1 MTKSYNYIPTHFL
14 YSSLLFFLLIF
25 MYQQTHC
32 HTLPKP
38 FSKIFFFRIYVPTTY
53 IHQPCLTLILPRPA
67 FRSPQIPTPAQPA
80 NQSTNDTVHTH
91 KHRYPHNHKFRA
103 HTHHRYRAHPASTT
117 THNHTASTNTQPHRH
132 PRDASQAPRRRR
144 RRIAKRRHTPTLT
157 HSQSDRPGIRQDQTG
172 QDQAGL
178 NQVRPG
184 RTEPCQT
191 PDRPNAGSDWTRP
204 NRIRP

>member
-38 FSKIFFFRIYVPTTY
+38 FSQIFLFRIYVPTTY

-67 FRSPQIPTPAQPA
+67 SGLHSYTRPLQPPQTNPPTTTAPQIPTQPP
-80 NQSTNDTVHTH
+80 QTH
-91 KHRYPHNHKFRA
+91 A
-103 HTHHRYRAHPASTT
+103 HTAPQ
-117 THNHTASTNTQPHRH
+117 THTDTHTNA
-132 PRDASQAPRRRR
+132 RDAGPRRRCR
-144 RRIAKRRHTPTLT
+144 RTAKRCRTPTLT
-157 HSQSDRPGIRQDQTG
+157 VTQSQPPASPQLDRPSIRP
-172 QDQAGL
+172 DQAGL

-184 RTEPCQT
+184 RTEPGQVS
-191 PDRPNAGSDWTRP
+191 DRPHTGSD
-204 NRIRP
+204 